1 MSEGGLLRDLVRI
14 VSELQKKVERL
25 EAIERVTT
33 GTPTDIAALDAR
45 VDVLETYQMPNSDAN
60 VSNPPTDAELDAAF
74 GLPAVVGDGYIAILD
89 DAGTHTA
96 VWFIASDGAAWW
108 HGALTKAV

>member
-1 MSEGGLLRDLVRI
+1 MSADLLRDIVRRL
-14 VSELQKKVERL
+14 SEQGTKIERL

-33 GTPTDIAALDAR
+33 GTPADITALDAR
-45 VDVLETYQMPNSDAN
+45 IDVLETYQMPNSDAN

-74 GLPAVVGDGYIAILD
+74 GQPAAVGDGYIAILD
-89 DAGTHTA
+89 DNGAGTN
-96 VWFIASDGAAWW
+96 VWFIASDGANWW

>member
-1 MSEGGLLRDLVRI
+1 MKVVNGLLVGVNSTAKLAM
-14 VSELQKKVERL
+14 K
-25 EAIERVTT
+25 
-33 GTPTDIAALDAR
+33 AA
-45 VDVLETYQMPNSDAN
+45 PNSDAN

-74 GLPAVVGDGYIAILD
+74 GLPAAVGDGYIAILD